1 MIKLGP
7 TSGEMRAMTD
17 DDIFLSRL
25 KLLIIMAR
33 AYLKDCPIGKYRK
46 SAIIENAH
54 HVFYRSLITASK
66 TAFFKNQDFKQ
77 RLSITSEGETEEAY
91 VFHQRVQLLSVMAKA
106 LAENRLTGNFR
117 KKALQYNLDRIC
129 ETLLFSFHV
138 KDVGF
143 LKVA

>member
-7 TSGEMRAMTD
+7 TSEEMKAMSE

-25 KLLIIMAR
+25 KLLIIMAK

-54 HVFYRSLITASK
+54 SVFYHSLKLVCRSN
-66 TAFFKNQDFKQ
+66 FFKNHK
-77 RLSITSEGETEEAY
+77 LKMPSGITSESMTDEDY
-91 VFHQRVQLLSVMAKA
+91 LFHQRVQLLSVMAKA
-106 LAENRLTGNFR
+106 MAENRLTGNFR
-117 KKALQYNLDRIC
+117 KKALKDNLDSIC
-129 ETLLFSFHV
+129 ETLIFTFHI
-138 KDVGF
+138 KDVEF

>member
-7 TSGEMRAMTD
+7 TSGEMRAMSD
-17 DDIFLSRL
+17 EDIFLSRL

-33 AYLKDCPIGKYRK
+33 AYLKDFPIGKYRK

-54 HVFYRSLITASK
+54 HVFYHSLKLVSDTVFVRNHDLK
-66 TAFFKNQDFKQ
+66 TPSGIA
-77 RLSITSEGETEEAY
+77 SEGKTEEEY

-106 LAENRLTGNFR
+106 LAEDRLTGNFR
-117 KKALQYNLDRIC
+117 KKALKDNLDRIC
-129 ETLLFSFHV
+129 ETLTFNFQI
-138 KDVGF
+138 KDVEF

>member
-7 TSGEMRAMTD
+7 TSGEMRAMSD

-46 SAIIENAH
+46 FAVIENAH
-54 HVFYRSLITASK
+54 HVFYHSLKLVSDTVFIKNHDLK
-66 TAFFKNQDFKQ
+66 TP
-77 RLSITSEGETEEAY
+77 SGITSGDETEEEY
-91 VFHQRVQLLSVMAKA
+91 VFQQRVQLLSVMAKA
-106 LAENRLTGNFR
+106 LAEDRLTENFR
-117 KKALQYNLDRIC
+117 QKALQDNLDRIC
-129 ETLLFSFHV
+129 ETLTFNFQI
-138 KDVGF
+138 KDAGF